1 VNFRFG
7 VNEDV
12 ATLVHNMV
20 VREVRSLRRT
30 VEAQQRKI
38 EAQELAIAQLQ
49 ATQLEATTRL
59 EALEGASGNAST
71 SEDEYSEC

>member
-1 VNFRFG
+1 MAPV
-7 VNEDV
+7 
-12 ATLVHNMV
+12 LVPGE
-20 VREVRSLRRT
+20 RGEGSRT